1 MENYDSMGKLD
12 SRSPYTRD
20 KLRGNDIRERGND
33 IRGRRKDKGSGGN
46 GKSGKVAILSAVLFV
61 VMLLL
66 CGCDA
71 LRFGPRE
78 EQKQNAY
85 LHWRVVELAAAQART
100 EQVSAELQGVTG
112 LALQQSRAFVADYG
126 MPKELSAAETAE
138 QILNGCG
145 AAIAQTAYQQSVERP
160 DVWQMAGGAID
171 MGIAL
176 AGLLGGAYGV
186 RITQF
191 LKQARDK
198 SKALKEIIEGNE
210 LFKQLNPALTQAFK
224 DAQKEQSAETKKIV
238 TEAKADS

>member
-1 MENYDSMGKLD
+1 M
-12 SRSPYTRD
+12 
-20 KLRGNDIRERGND
+20 
-33 IRGRRKDKGSGGN
+33 RKKMY
-46 GKSGKVAILSAVLFV
+46 VVLAACVLLS
-61 VMLLL
+61 
-66 CGCDA
+66 GCDA

-100 EQVSAELQGVTG
+100 EQVSAQLQGLTG
-112 LALQQSRAFVADYG
+112 LASQQSRAFVADYG
-126 MPKELSAAETAE
+126 MPNELPAADSAE
-138 QILNGCG
+138 QILSGSG
-145 AAIAQTAYQQSVERP
+145 VAIAQTAYQQSVERP

-210 LFKQLNPALTQAFK
+210 LFKQTNPASVQAFK
-224 DAQKEQSAETKKIV
+224 DAQKEQSTQTRKIV
-238 TEAKADS
+238 TEVKAT

>member
-1 MENYDSMGKLD
+1 M
-12 SRSPYTRD
+12 
-20 KLRGNDIRERGND
+20 
-33 IRGRRKDKGSGGN
+33 RKKMY
-46 GKSGKVAILSAVLFV
+46 VVLAACV
-61 VMLLL
+61 VL
-66 CGCDA
+66 CGCDT
-71 LRFGPRE
+71 LRFAPRE

-85 LHWRVVELAAAQART
+85 LHWRVAELAAAQAK
-100 EQVSAELQGVTG
+100 AEETSPQLQGLTG
-112 LALQQSRAFVADYG
+112 LSAQQSQAFVADYG
-126 MPKELSAAETAE
+126 MPKDSSMATQAWPWHPSEGFATETA
-138 QILNGCG
+138 I
-145 AAIAQTAYQQSVERP
+145 AATAYQQSVERP

-224 DAQKEQSAETKKIV
+224 DAQKEQSVETKKIV
-238 TEAKADS
+238 TEIKAN